1 MLPDSILIGPGAF
14 LDMCASSIEAYN
26 CECVGFLTGAVRRKA
41 PPQRRLRI
49 RSAYPQQFI
58 ARRPSSAEESNAAAG
73 VRTREV
79 LRALSYMR
87 GVALVGGYHSHPG
100 SECEPSKTDLEYALD
115 ELREAEDSGHPLPYD
130 AWLEVIVSIRKRA
143 YGSRSSPDTFWSVRH
158 SAKKTLAVIQTSP
171 RVGYHLT
178 FGAFWIRPEGGRP
191 RWREAKVR
199 MSR

>member
-87 GVALVGGYHSHPG
+87 GVALVGAMRAGREESGIVGARPD
-100 SECEPSKTDLEYALD
+100 ERDLERRIRCPGCGGTMMTHYYAGPGNVVIDNCPGCRLNWLD
-115 ELREAEDSGHPLPYD
+115 HRELRRIVEGSGGEDGDEA
-130 AWLEVIVSIRKRA
+130 
-143 YGSRSSPDTFWSVRH
+143 
-158 SAKKTLAVIQTSP
+158 
-171 RVGYHLT
+171 
-178 FGAFWIRPEGGRP
+178 
-191 RWREAKVR
+191 WR
-199 MSR
+199 MPG